1 MVQLCVQE
9 EEEENMDFGK
19 QVVVSVIEAYK
30 NKFGMAYPCFF
41 TVLKLQSYT
50 LIFPSRLGDLPV
62 FSTQDKAE
70 KECDKYLLNGFFNE

>member
-30 NKFGMAYPCFF
+30 NKFGMAYPLF
-41 TVLKLQSYT
+41 
-50 LIFPSRLGDLPV
+50 
-62 FSTQDKAE
+62 
-70 KECDKYLLNGFFNE
+70 LLY